1 MSGYLGK
8 KNKPKYFFKTGD
20 LGKFDKNHNLIFV
33 DRRKDVIIK
42 GGVNIMPQK

>member
-8 KNKPKYFFKTGD
+8 KKINQNTFFKTGD
-20 LGKFDKNHNLIFV
+20 LGKFDKNNNLIFV

-42 GGVNIMPQK
+42 VE